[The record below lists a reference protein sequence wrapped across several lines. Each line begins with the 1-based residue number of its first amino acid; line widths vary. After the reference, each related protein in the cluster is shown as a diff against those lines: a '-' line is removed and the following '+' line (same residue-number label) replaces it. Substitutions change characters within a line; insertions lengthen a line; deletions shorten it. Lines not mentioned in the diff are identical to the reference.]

1 MTHCTHYGICGGCA
15 VDDRAAID
23 KPRLLAAALEKAGY
37 GNVPVAFVE
46 VPAGTRRRVDLG
58 ASRRAGVISLGL
70 HKARGAEI
78 VDMQDCA
85 LLRPELFALLAPLRV
100 LLRSLEALR
109 REGAV
114 VINWLDDGPDVL
126 LRMDAAFTGPDKAKM
141 IAFARAQGCVRI
153 SMAVGDE
160 LAEPVAILAP
170 PVLGFA
176 GVKVEIPAGGFLQPS
191 AEGEA
196 AIVAAVL
203 AGLPKLTA
211 KVRVVELFAGAGTL
225 SFPLGAVARVAA
237 YEGDAAAA
245 GALDKAI
252 RGSGLAGRMVVA
264 RRDLHRRPV
273 QPAEMAGVAAV
284 VLDPPYAGAAAQ
296 MRFIAA
302 SGVKRVVYVS
312 CNPAALAADA
322 AVLRRAG
329 YGVLSATAI
338 DQFAYSAEVEGVVV
352 FGLK

>member
-1 MTHCTHYGICGGCA
+1 
-15 VDDRAAID
+15 
-23 KPRLLAAALEKAGY
+23 
-37 GNVPVAFVE
+37 
-46 VPAGTRRRVDLG
+46 
-58 ASRRAGVISLGL
+58 
-70 HKARGAEI
+70 
-78 VDMQDCA
+78 
-85 LLRPELFALLAPLRV
+85 
-100 LLRSLEALR
+100 
-109 REGAV
+109 
-114 VINWLDDGPDVL
+114 
-126 LRMDAAFTGPDKAKM
+126 
-141 IAFARAQGCVRI
+141 
-153 SMAVGDE
+153 
-160 LAEPVAILAP
+160 
-170 PVLGFA
+170 
-176 GVKVEIPAGGFLQPS
+176 LQPS

-211 KVRVVELFAGAGTL
+211 KARVVELFAGAGTL
-225 SFPLGAVARVAA
+225 SFPLGQMARVAA

-252 RGSGLAGRMVVA
+252 RGNSLAGRMMVE

-273 QPAEMAGVAAV
+273 QPAEMAGAAAV

-329 YGVLSATAI
+329 YGVLAATAI
-338 DQFAYSAEVEGVVV
+338 DQFAYAAEVEGVVV